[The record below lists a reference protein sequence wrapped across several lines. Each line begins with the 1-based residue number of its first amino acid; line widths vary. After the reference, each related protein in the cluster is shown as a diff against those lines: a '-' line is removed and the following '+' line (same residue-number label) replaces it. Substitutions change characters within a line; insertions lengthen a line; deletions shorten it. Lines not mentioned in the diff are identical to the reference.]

1 VRLTEDGGRS
11 PAWSGGTTQSYHHC
25 MVGGCVLTG
34 AELQGTSEPVWSLYD
49 ALKPKLHYAYDRCA
63 NAYLRMPT

>member
-1 VRLTEDGGRS
+1 MVGV
-11 PAWSGGTTQSYHHC
+11 PHC